1 MGFWILKSGILEF
14 WKFLFLMLESG
25 KLGIWT
31 SGFRKAWIPDF
42 GIWNLFFNIK
52 NWFLLCYYR
61 LKQEMSF
68 ISSRKSIPREICT
81 PVQIK
86 PLPAPMSHN
95 LPYLSLDS
103 SDPVCPKAPRLK
115 ASRPVGRV
123 MQPLV
128 LEPYFISHL

>member
-1 MGFWILKSGILEF
+1 
-14 WKFLFLMLESG
+14 
-25 KLGIWT
+25 
-31 SGFRKAWIPDF
+31 
-42 GIWNLFFNIK
+42 
-52 NWFLLCYYR
+52 
-61 LKQEMSF
+61 MSF

-86 PLPAPMSHN
+86 PIPAPMSHN